1 MSYKTPQKPVTHGV
15 LKRYGFFDKSQ
26 NEMVRKSQCLLFS
39 IFVFFY
45 RFLCTSPFFF
55 RKFPWQRLSR
65 MFSFDIL
72 RGKLVRDW
80 PKFDPLAHAFRLT
93 AVVIWGSVFKH
104 YNFCEANTQMHANV
118 CNLFKFK
125 ITFSQLSKRWKISHK
140 LSLTGSQTKTR
151 TKIYG
156 YTFSDKDK
164 QLVGTTDQK
173 IEYLKIALDIEEQGC
188 RWGLLLRW
196 FIFCL
201 FF

>member
-1 MSYKTPQKPVTHGV
+1 MTAAVSY
-15 LKRYGFFDKSQ
+15 
-26 NEMVRKSQCLLFS
+26 
-39 IFVFFY
+39 VFFWHFA
-45 RFLCTSPFFF
+45 REIGAWLAQIWSACAC
-55 RKFPWQRLSR
+55 L
-65 MFSFDIL
+65 SFD
-72 RGKLVRDW
+72 RCG
-80 PKFDPLAHAFRLT
+80 H
-93 AVVIWGSVFKH
+93 WGSVFKH

-173 IEYLKIALDIEEQGC
+173 IEYLKIALHIEEQGC

-196 FIFCL
+196 FIL
-201 FF
+201 NLTPYSLTIR